1 MAAVTFFGSS
11 HACENHNFPQ
21 FFYPLFRGSDI
32 FDYWAVEVI
41 GVPGRK
47 MDNQAVRDILNCAR
61 SIAPRKHYLV
71 VNLGTN
77 NFRRRNWKLGDY
89 PEDLIGFYK
98 DIADAMESIPN
109 CVLVI
114 PSLIPDFGRDDILKD
129 EYRRF
134 TAHAKALASVKNNV
148 NFCNFVKNLCVNN
161 RLDPTCYWDDVH
173 LSERGAR
180 IYAES
185 IYNYLEHNCSRP

>member
-1 MAAVTFFGSS
+1 MFDEEAV
-11 HACENHNFPQ
+11 
-21 FFYPLFRGSDI
+21 D
-32 FDYWAVEVI
+32 VI
-41 GVPGRK
+41 GVGGRK
-47 MDNQAVRDILNCAR
+47 MDLEAMRDILNCAR
-61 SIAPRKHYLV
+61 STAPRKHYVV

-77 NFRRRNWKLGDY
+77 NLRRKNWKLGDF

-98 DIADAMESIPN
+98 DIAEAMESIPN

-114 PSLIPDFGRDDILKD
+114 PSLIPSFRQDDILKN

-134 TAHAKALASVKNNV
+134 TAHAKALASLKDNV
-148 NFCNFVKNLCVNN
+148 CFFNFVKNLCVNN
-161 RLDPTCYWDDVH
+161 RLDPRCFSDDVH
-173 LSERGAR
+173 LSRRGAR